1 MYLII
6 PKIANKPRAIPRLR
20 SKFFRVKHKKNT
32 IKLIIK
38 NEKEKRLKTI
48 CFEIIKIIEAIK
60 NVFTENLIRAVFQSN
75 STRSKDVIFYMFMG

>member
-1 MYLII
+1 M
-6 PKIANKPRAIPRLR
+6 PRLR

-48 CFEIIKIIEAIK
+48 CFEIIRIIEAIK

-75 STRSKDVIFYMFMG
+75 STRSKDVIFYIFMG